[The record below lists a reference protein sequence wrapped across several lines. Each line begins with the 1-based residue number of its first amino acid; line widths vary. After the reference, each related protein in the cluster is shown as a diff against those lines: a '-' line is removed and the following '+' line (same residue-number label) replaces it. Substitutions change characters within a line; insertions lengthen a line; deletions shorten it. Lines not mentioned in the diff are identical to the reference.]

1 MSTGML
7 GAMLGMLVVLA
18 LGWIALLSVVRRRK
32 ALAERL
38 EATVVS
44 GGPLRRAQDRDIRL
58 RAQRRRRFEGL
69 AHVFNMPVDLPLA
82 HVVAPPMVFVLGG
95 LLGWGT
101 FQLSGVIVPWA
112 VALLVGVGAGY
123 GAIRTIFG
131 WETARYRSKLVSQL
145 PDTIQLVVSATRAGL
160 PVSESFRAI
169 AREMLSPTREEF
181 QRVEAAMAL
190 GETPDEALLALH
202 LRTGVPEYAIFA
214 VTIGVQ
220 ARSGGRLAETIQ
232 NLADTIR
239 ERLTVVGRA
248 KALASEAKASA
259 VIMGSL
265 PFIAALLMYFLRPDQ
280 IRLLLYDP
288 RGQHMLA
295 FGIIT
300 LGLGIFTM
308 RQLIAGVGKE

>member
-7 GAMLGMLVVLA
+7 VVLLGLLA
-18 LGWIALLSVVRRRK
+18 VLGLGWIAVLTTMQRRR
-32 ALAERL
+32 ALADRL

-44 GGPLRRAQDRDIRL
+44 GAPSLRPQDRDIRL
-58 RAQRRRRFEGL
+58 RLQRQRRFGGL
-69 AHVFNMPVDLPLA
+69 ASVFNMPIDLPLA
-82 HVVAPPMVFVLGG
+82 HVISPPVVFILGV

-101 FQLSGVIVPWA
+101 FQLSEAIVPWA
-112 VALLVGVGAGY
+112 VALLAGVAAGY

-131 WETARYRSKLVSQL
+131 WEIARYRSLLIAQL

-160 PVSESFRAI
+160 PVSESFRAL
-169 AREMLSPTREEF
+169 AREMLSPTKEEF
-181 QRVEAAMAL
+181 QRVEAAMGL
-190 GETPDEALLALH
+190 GETPDQALLALH

-265 PFIAALLMYFLRPDQ
+265 PFIAGTLTFFLRPDQ
-280 IRLLLYDP
+280 MRLLLYDP
-288 RGQHMLA
+288 RGQWWLA
-295 FGIIT
+295 VGIIT
-300 LGLGIFTM
+300 LCLGIVTM
-308 RQLIAGVGKE
+308 RQLIAGVGRE

>member
-1 MSTGML
+1 MATGMFAALL
-7 GAMLGMLVVLA
+7 GLLAILA
-18 LGWIALLSVVRRRK
+18 LSWAALLATLRHRK
-32 ALAERL
+32 ALAQRL
-38 EATVVS
+38 EATVAS
-44 GGPLRRAQDRDIRL
+44 GAPLQQIRDRDIRL

-69 AHVFNMPVDLPLA
+69 ANVFNMPVDLPLA
-82 HVVAPPMVFVLGG
+82 HAVTPSVVFILGI
-95 LLGWGT
+95 LAGWGT
-101 FQLSGVIVPWA
+101 FQLSVVIVPWI
-112 VALLVGVGAGY
+112 VALLAGAAAGY
-123 GAIRTIFG
+123 GAIRTVFG
-131 WETARYRSKLVSQL
+131 WEIARYRSQLVAQL

-190 GETPDEALLALH
+190 GETPDQALLALH

-232 NLADTIR
+232 TLADTIR
-239 ERLTVVGRA
+239 ERLAVVGRA

-259 VIMGSL
+259 VIMGGL
-265 PFIAALLMYFLRPDQ
+265 PFFAAALMFFLRPDQ
-280 IRLLLYDP
+280 LRLLLYDP

-295 FGIIT
+295 VGIIT
-300 LGLGIFTM
+300 LGLGIVTM
-308 RQLIAGVGKE
+308 RQLIAGVGRE